1 MICPFGRFPP
11 SGAPLVSIS
20 TCFFDDNP
28 ARLDTIRE
36 VATNHLLASPLP
48 SAEVTVRGDCLG
60 AFQLEFD
67 YLCRTLRRLGVP
79 AADIED
85 VAHEV
90 FLVLHR
96 RWEDYD
102 PSCALRP
109 WLFGIAFRV
118 AASHR
123 RRSAREVPHGWLD
136 IEDSGREPEEPVA
149 AGQPRTIV
157 PPALRE
163 VALARR
169 AFLVSY

>member
-1 MICPFGRFPP
+1 M
-11 SGAPLVSIS
+11 ASIS

-28 ARLDTIRE
+28 DRFDTIRE

-48 SAEVTVRGDCLG
+48 SAEVAVRGDCLG
-60 AFQLEFD
+60 AFQREFD

-109 WLFGIAFRV
+109 WLFGKI
-118 AASHR
+118 
-123 RRSAREVPHGWLD
+123 
-136 IEDSGREPEEPVA
+136 GRAHV
-149 AGQPRTIV
+149 
-157 PPALRE
+157 
-163 VALARR
+163 
-169 AFLVSY
+169 

>member
-60 AFQLEFD
+60 AFHLEFG

-79 AADIED
+79 APAIAAFALEAF
-85 VAHEV
+85 VAMHP
-90 FLVLHR
+90 R
-96 RWEDYD
+96 REGHA
-102 PSCALRP
+102 PS
-109 WLFGIAFRV
+109 
-118 AASHR
+118 
-123 RRSAREVPHGWLD
+123 
-136 IEDSGREPEEPVA
+136 
-149 AGQPRTIV
+149 
-157 PPALRE
+157 PAMR
-163 VALARR
+163 
-169 AFLVSY
+169 